1 MYKKLNIILLFLFGN
16 LLAANSQIPDGYMK
30 EYHVLPSLDTL
41 KVDRYYGD
49 WWFGV
54 FGGPN
59 VNLFFGDL
67 YSRDNPSSVN
77 PFVSDSI
84 YIPKISFNSTF
95 GGGYYIGAMAE
106 YKPRNKRL
114 AYSLGV
120 SLLDRK
126 SFSTETD
133 NMGDSLSTR
142 FKFKSVLDYVVI
154 SPQVKYFSDIGG
166 LYYYGGFDIGFN
178 LSATAQQAKRY
189 INSGIID
196 EFIRV
201 PGIKPNVR
209 LEFNLGAGYEFLLAD
224 YAGKARFIGNP
235 YIAINGGTRAL
246 SQLNSSWKTL
256 GFRIGF
262 AIKFG
267 KDYRKFD
274 TLRFDETYEEPPQF
288 LAQVSVRGVEF
299 TGFRSPEPL
308 VAAWLAMV
316 ELPEIVEEIAEV
328 TTPVFQEELRQRET
342 PGQVR
347 RRIIPNQMVVF
358 NFDKPET
365 TNLSPEITQ
374 YLDLLADFIKAN
386 PNYEIRI
393 TGHSDNQG
401 TLQENTQRATARA
414 NNVRNY
420 LVSQKGIPSSRV
432 LATSRGSLI
441 PVAPNDTPANQRKNR
456 RVEIIVVPR

>member
-1 MYKKLNIILLFLFGN
+1 MLKNKIKYIFLFIVFN
-16 LLAANSQIPDGYMK
+16 LNAQIPDGYIL
-30 EYHVLPSLDTL
+30 EYHTLPNFDTL
-41 KVDRYYGD
+41 KIERYYSD
-49 WWFGV
+49 WWFGI

-59 VNLFFGDL
+59 INLFFGDL
-67 YSRDNPSSVN
+67 YSKINPLIK
-77 PFVSDSI
+77 DTI
-84 YIPKISFNSTF
+84 YNPKISFNSTF
-95 GGGYYIGAMAE
+95 GGGFYFGALTE
-106 YKPRNKRL
+106 YKPRNQRL

-120 SLLDRK
+120 SFLDRK
-126 SFSTETD
+126 AFSTETD
-133 NMGDSLSTR
+133 NMDDSLRTR
-142 FKFKSVLDYVVI
+142 YKFRSVLDYIII
-154 SPQVKYFSDIGG
+154 SPQVKYFSDISG
-166 LYYYGGFDIGFN
+166 LYYYGGLDVGFN
-178 LSATAQQAKRY
+178 LKATAEQAKRY
-189 INSGIID
+189 LNSGIID

-235 YIAINGGTRAL
+235 YIAVNGGTKAL

-256 GFRIGF
+256 GFKVGF

-267 KDYRKFD
+267 QDYRQFD
-274 TLRFDETYEEPPQF
+274 TLKFDETYVEPPQF
-288 LAQVSVRGVEF
+288 LAQVSVKGVEF
-299 TGFRSPEPL
+299 TGFAPPQPL
-308 VAAWLAMV
+308 VSAWLAMV
-316 ELPEIVEEIAEV
+316 ELPEIIEEVAEV
-328 TTPVFQEELRQRET
+328 TTPVFQEELRQREV

-347 RRIIPNQMVVF
+347 RRIVPNQMVVF
-358 NFDKPET
+358 NFDRPET
-365 TNLSPEITQ
+365 TNLSPEIIQ
-374 YLDLLADFIKAN
+374 YLDLLADFIRAN

-401 TLQENTQRATARA
+401 TLQQNTQRAAARA

-420 LVSQKGIPSSRV
+420 LVNQKGIPAGRV